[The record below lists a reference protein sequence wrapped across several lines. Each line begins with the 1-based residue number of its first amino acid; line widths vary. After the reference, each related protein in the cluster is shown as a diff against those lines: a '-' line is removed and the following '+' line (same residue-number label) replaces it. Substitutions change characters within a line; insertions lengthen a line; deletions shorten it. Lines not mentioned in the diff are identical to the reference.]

1 MTEQG
6 EKRIGIMG
14 GTFDPIHNAHIA
26 LGECALRELMLDEI
40 WFMPAGNPYF
50 KKKRNVTS
58 GEIRCRM
65 TELAL
70 QEKDRMI
77 MSDFEQHWQ
86 GETYTA
92 DTVTRL
98 QEIYPFARFFFILGS
113 DSLYQIEHW
122 YHPERIMKLAALA
135 VADREYA
142 DRPRSLREQAEYL
155 MEKYQADIKVLP
167 FPEMDLS
174 STELRDMVRRGESI
188 AAYVPVEVNRY
199 IIEHGLYKEP
209 EEQA

>member
-1 MTEQG
+1 MIEYE
-6 EKRIGIMG
+6 EKHIGIMG
-14 GTFDPIHNAHIA
+14 GTFDPIHNAHVA
-26 LGECALRELMLDEI
+26 LGECALRELKLDEI

-50 KKKRNVTS
+50 KKKRNVTP
-58 GEIRCRM
+58 GEVRCRM

-70 QEKDRMI
+70 LGKERMR
-77 MSDFEQHWQ
+77 MSDFEQHWH

-92 DTVTRL
+92 DTVTQL
-98 QEIYPFARFFFILGS
+98 HAEYPFAKFFFILGS

-122 YHPERIMKLAALA
+122 YRPDMIMKLATLA
-135 VADREYA
+135 VADREFA
-142 DRPRSLREQAEYL
+142 DRPRSLREQAKYL
-155 MEKYQADIKVLP
+155 AEKYQADIRVLS

-174 STELRDMVRRGESI
+174 STEIRNMVKRGENI

-209 EEQA
+209 KEQA